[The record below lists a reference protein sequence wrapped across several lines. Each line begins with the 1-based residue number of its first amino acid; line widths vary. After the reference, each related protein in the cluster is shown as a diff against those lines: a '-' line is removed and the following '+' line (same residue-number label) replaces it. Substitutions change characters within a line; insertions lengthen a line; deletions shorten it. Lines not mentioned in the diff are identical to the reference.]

1 MPYEF
6 NHVHL
11 KAPDPKKTADW
22 YVQAFNFRIVGDTVR
37 PVGDR
42 FIRCQTA
49 DGVGVNIS
57 GARSGEHLDPGNAN
71 AHWGIEHFGVNVGD
85 IETEI
90 RRLVGL
96 GAKLLEGP
104 NGNPGELRIAFIKGP
119 DDTRIELLQQ
129 PPSRS

>member
-1 MPYEF
+1 MSYEF

-22 YVQAFNFRIVGDTVR
+22 YVKAFNFKIVGDIVR

-57 GARSGEHLDPGNAN
+57 GARSGETLDPGNAG

-85 IETEI
+85 IEAEI
-90 RRLVGL
+90 KRLTDL

-104 NGNPGELRIAFIKGP
+104 NGNKGELRIAFIKGP

-129 PPSRS
+129 PPAR